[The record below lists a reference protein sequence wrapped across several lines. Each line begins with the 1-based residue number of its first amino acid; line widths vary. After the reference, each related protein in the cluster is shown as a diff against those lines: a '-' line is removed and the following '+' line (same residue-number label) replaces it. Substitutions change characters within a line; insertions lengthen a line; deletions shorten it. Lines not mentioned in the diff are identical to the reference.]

1 MFTGNVLGYLGADAK
16 EIKKEENK
24 VSICFNVSSNL
35 KTASGEEKT
44 TWISCFLNRPSKV
57 VEYLKKGTMVYV
69 SGDISVNVYERED
82 GKTVPNITMNVWKI
96 ELCGSS
102 PEK

>member
-1 MFTGNVLGYLGADAK
+1 MPGIALLA
-16 EIKKEENK
+16 
-24 VSICFNVSSNL
+24 
-35 KTASGEEKT
+35 
-44 TWISCFLNRPSKV
+44 
-57 VEYLKKGTMVYV
+57 KGTMVYV

-82 GKTVPNITMNVWKI
+82 GKTVSNITMNVWKI

>member
-1 MFTGNVLGYLGADAK
+1 
-16 EIKKEENK
+16 
-24 VSICFNVSSNL
+24 
-35 KTASGEEKT
+35 
-44 TWISCFLNRPSKV
+44 
-57 VEYLKKGTMVYV
+57 MVYV